1 MNSNTMDSRAC
12 RRHAWQAGA
21 SALALA
27 LWAGPALAQDDG
39 DTAGAA
45 AREDP
50 TIVVTGSRLATTG
63 MDTPVP
69 VTAVQAEELEA
80 MDPAS
85 LIASVSQL
93 PQFYGNQ
100 TPNNSAFFTR
110 SGTGTLNL
118 RGLGVNRT
126 LTLLNGRRFPASSAF
141 GGVDINVF
149 PEAMIRGI
157 ETTTGG
163 ASAAYGTDAVA
174 GVTNFLLD
182 TDFEGLEA
190 GLQGGI
196 TSRGDN
202 ESYDAELAWGT
213 KIGDRGHLL
222 LSGAYA
228 KAEGVHNYNDRN
240 WYQGWGAIQVGGVW
254 TDYPNVVSMN
264 GSFDG
269 IIESP
274 NALIDNLQF
283 RRDGSYSPFVAGSA
297 SSGSV
302 GTGGS
307 RSSGGSGDDLGSDPG
322 EVLTIWPDTDRY
334 SLFAYAD
341 YELTDN
347 FTVFGQFV
355 RGRNHQWQ
363 YNTPRGSMI
372 GQPTAITIFADNAF
386 LPDSLRTIMQD
397 NNIASFAL
405 RRMGSIEDIGQAYFE
420 DWVTQ
425 NVGTLGFNGEIGGD
439 GFLSG
444 WNYDGYYQYGHSRR
458 VWDQYALRIDRIF
471 AAVDAVDDGSGNI
484 VCRVSLDPE
493 GSAAFPGCQ
502 PLNLFGR
509 GNASAGAI
517 DYVLG
522 NDPGVDIST
531 PLYFANLGLTGE
543 TLDYTTT
550 DAKRNITTFKQ
561 QLAEFSVR
569 GDLFDNWAGPV
580 ALALGGSWRKE
591 SIYQVVQDQ
600 ANQQS
605 DFDGGYHPCSLATAA
620 ALGLRGLNPPD
631 CNNTVA
637 HQFSKVSNIQGQTT
651 VKEAFSEMLF
661 PLFRNDELGQSAS
674 FSAAGRWANYSGAGT
689 IWAYKVGLD
698 LAFSD
703 EIRVR
708 GTYSRDVRAGNLSER
723 FDKTGGTG
731 TVLDTRISNAD
742 IAACQA
748 LNNPA
753 LTCTNTYT
761 VTIFSGGNPNIKPE
775 KADTLTAG
783 AIYQPDWLPGFS
795 ASIDWFKVSIDDA
808 IATVGTNE
816 VARRCLQDQE
826 QQFCDLL
833 TFDGTT
839 DAGNYPKM
847 ILVGNQ
853 FVNVAQSRVEG
864 IDAEVGYRT
873 GISLFGGDEA
883 LSTRVFATYLLDR
896 SDIGATGAVTRF
908 DGLTGVAPDTGAPGI
923 FPTFKATG
931 NFTYSNGPV
940 RAFFQ
945 GRLIGSGKRT
955 YRIGGADAVEGT
967 NIADNSVPAVFYLD
981 TRLSYDFEIGSSEI
995 EAFVAATNLLDKSP
1009 PVTPTFSAFLGYAS
1023 QANTSLFDVLGRR
1036 FTVGVKLRM

>member
-1 MNSNTMDSRAC
+1 MAGISNDNRA
-12 RRHAWQAGA
+12 RLRHRLAAGA
-21 SALALA
+21 SAAVLA
-27 LWAGPALAQDDG
+27 LWSGPALAQDDP
-39 DTAGAA
+39 DDETAA
-45 AREDP
+45 AAAEGSGEA
-50 TIVVTGSRLATTG
+50 IYVTGSRLATTG

-80 MDPAS
+80 MDPSS

-126 LTLLNGRRFPASSAF
+126 LTLLNGRRFPSSSAF

-190 GLQGGI
+190 SVQGGI

-202 ESYDAELAWGT
+202 KSYDAEVAWGT
-213 KIGDRGHLL
+213 SLGDRAHVL

-228 KAEGVHNYNDRN
+228 KTNGIHSYNDRN
-240 WYQGWGAIQVGGVW
+240 WYQGWGAIQVNGIWG
-254 TDYPNVVSMN
+254 DYPGVVSMN

-283 RRDGSYSPFVAGSA
+283 RRDGTYAPFVPGSPT
-297 SSGSV
+297 SGAI
-302 GTGGS
+302 GTGGA
-307 RSSGGSGDDLGSDPG
+307 RSSGGSGDDLAGDPG
-322 EVLTIWPDTDRY
+322 EVFTLWPDTERY

-341 YELTDN
+341 YELSSN
-347 FTVFGQFV
+347 VTVFAQFV
-355 RGRNHQWQ
+355 RGWNRQWQ
-363 YNTPRGSMI
+363 YNTPRGSLI

-386 LPDSLRTIMQD
+386 LPQALRDTMTA
-397 NNIASFAL
+397 NNIASFNL

-425 NVGTLGFNGEIGGD
+425 NVGTAGFNAEIDSD
-439 GFLSG
+439 GFLNG
-444 WNYDGYYQYGHSRR
+444 WNIDGFYQYGRSRR
-458 VWDQYALRIDRIF
+458 VWDQYALRVDRIF
-471 AAVDAVDDGSGNI
+471 PAVDAVFDGNGNI

-493 GSAAFPGCQ
+493 GAAAYPGCQ

-509 GNASAGAI
+509 GNASPQAV

-522 NDPGVDIST
+522 NDPGVSIST
-531 PLYFANLGLTGE
+531 PLYFANLGLTGD

-550 DAKRNITTFKQ
+550 DAKRNITTFEQ
-561 QLAEFSVR
+561 QLAEISAGGEV
-569 GDLFDNWAGPV
+569 FDGWAGPV
-580 ALALGGSWRKE
+580 SLALGASWRRE
-591 SIYQVVQDQ
+591 TIYQVVQDQ

-605 DFDGGYHPCSLATAA
+605 NHDGAYHPCSLATAA
-620 ALGLRGLNPPD
+620 TLGLRGLSPPD

-637 HQFSKVSNIQGQTT
+637 HQFSKVSNIQGKTT
-651 VKEAFSEMLF
+651 VKEAFGEVLV
-661 PLFRNDELGQSAS
+661 PLITDADWMQSAV
-674 FSAAGRWANYSGAGT
+674 FTGAARWADYSGAGT
-689 IWAYKVGLD
+689 VWAYKGGLD

-703 EIRVR
+703 SFRLR

-723 FDKTGGTG
+723 FDKTGGAGNVIDSRTCAQ
-731 TVLDTRISNAD
+731 NATW
-742 IAACQA
+742 CGQ
-748 LNNPA
+748 
-753 LTCTNTYT
+753 TYT
-761 VTIFSGGNPNIKPE
+761 VTIFSGGNPNIRPE
-775 KADTLTAG
+775 AADTFTAG
-783 AIYQPDWLPGFS
+783 AVWQPEWIPGFS
-795 ASIDWFKVSIDDA
+795 ASVDWFKVKIGDA

-816 VARRCLQDQE
+816 VVRRCFEDGE
-826 QQFCDLL
+826 QQFCDLVTL
-833 TFDGTT
+833 DPNDNNKIT
-839 DAGNYPKM
+839 
-847 ILVGNQ
+847 LVGNQ

-864 IDAEVGYRT
+864 VDAELSYR
-873 GISLFGGDEA
+873 SSLALFGGDESISA
-883 LSTRVFATYLLDR
+883 RAFGTLLLDR
-896 SDIGATGAVTRF
+896 SDVGATGVATRF
-908 DGLTGVAPDTGAPGI
+908 DGLTGIAPDTGAPGQ
-923 FPTFKATG
+923 FPKFKATG
-931 NFTYSNGPV
+931 NFTYSNGPF
-940 RAFFQ
+940 RGFLQ
-945 GRLIGSGKRT
+945 GRLIGKGKRT
-955 YRIGGADAVEGT
+955 HRIAGAPAVEGV

-981 TRLSYDFEIGSSEI
+981 TRLSYDFQLGGSDVEVFI
-995 EAFVAATNLLDKSP
+995 AATNLLDKDP
-1009 PVTPTFSAFLGYAS
+1009 PVTSTFSAFLGYAS
-1023 QANTSLFDVLGRR
+1023 QANTQLFDVLGRR
-1036 FTVGVKLRM
+1036 FTAGVKFKM